1 MLRNYFK
8 IFIKKKKNHIVK
20 TLYKTNQSSR
30 VYILKFLLRVVEKQ
44 KTKLIRLALSLT
56 TTSLDG
62 KYGIN

>member
-1 MLRNYFK
+1 M
-8 IFIKKKKNHIVK
+8 
-20 TLYKTNQSSR
+20 
-30 VYILKFLLRVVEKQ
+30 KFLLRVVEKQ

>member
-30 VYILKFLLRVVEKQ
+30 VYILKFK
-44 KTKLIRLALSLT
+44 KKKKKKKKIF
-56 TTSLDG
+56 
-62 KYGIN
+62 